1 MGIKRYTANADT
13 TIVNAF
19 KPSLTTRGTGSN
31 MGEADVMEIFS
42 IYGRQSVSS
51 SNSTGS
57 QELSRTLIKFP
68 MAGITTDR
76 SNGVLPASGSV
87 SFYLRMFNAQHSKT
101 VPIDYTLSILAVAQ
115 AWQEGIG
122 LDLEN

>member
-19 KPSLTTRGTGSN
+19 KPSLEIRGTGSN
-31 MGEADVMEIFS
+31 MGEADVMEVFS

-57 QELSRTLIKFP
+57 QELSRILVKFP
-68 MAGITTDR
+68 MDGITTDR
-76 SNGVLPASGSV
+76 SNGVVPASGSV
-87 SFYLRMFNAQHSKT
+87 SFYLRLFNCLFTISFSKIT
-101 VPIDYTLSILAVAQ
+101 SRMCF
-115 AWQEGIG
+115 
-122 LDLEN
+122 